1 MMVSKVF
8 KEELM
13 EQNIIIILQG
23 MWKMIA
29 ENWPIVAM
37 FIVVAIW
44 IETSERKDREGKWKE
59 EIL

>member
-1 MMVSKVF
+1 
-8 KEELM
+8 M